1 MKKIFLGLIFGFLLF
16 SCKESV
22 KDDSTNEALS
32 VEENSKQIDSI
43 TNDSITIKDAPAFK
57 LEDINGD
64 LKSLSS
70 YKGKLI
76 LMDIWATWCGPCIAQ
91 GPYIKELEEKYKNEN
106 IQFLSISIDTE
117 RDKEKWKK
125 MVKEKN
131 LAGAHLFA
139 GAGSSFPLD
148 YNVDFIPRFVLISPD
163 GKILIEN
170 TPQVINMTGD
180 GVNEDL
186 VKLLDFSLAELKKAS
201 Q

>member
-32 VEENSKQIDSI
+32 VEENSNQIDSI

>member
-32 VEENSKQIDSI
+32 VEENSNQIDSI

-139 GAGSSFPLD
+139 GASSSFPLD